1 MYDFLKKHG
10 QTVAFGLGV
19 LITLIFLVMIFSSD
33 AGLTAESE
41 DTDKYKSTVYSFG
54 IAAAILLTILCA
66 VAAVGFGVF
75 QTATN
80 PKGSLRGLIG
90 MGIVAVLAI
99 VGYSIATGTPA
110 DDHVSLVEAV
120 NKFQDAQDSEIT
132 SGKYKFIGGSI
143 LTSLILLVVSVAALL
158 FFGIRS
164 FFK

>member
-19 LITLIFLVMIFSSD
+19 VITLIFLIMIFTSD
-33 AGLTAESE
+33 APLTAESE
-41 DTDKYKSTVYSFG
+41 DTDKYASTIYSFG

-66 VAAVGFGVF
+66 VAALGFGVF

-80 PKGSLRGLIG
+80 PKGSLKGLIG
-90 MGIVAVLAI
+90 LGIVAVLAI
-99 VGYSIATGTPA
+99 VGYSMAAGTPA
-110 DDHVSLVEAV
+110 EDHATLVEAV

-132 SGKYKFIGGSI
+132 TGKYKFIGGSI
-143 LTSLILLVVSVAALL
+143 LTSLILLVISVASLL